1 MHPSGV
7 QFGLS
12 RGLLRLEGEEVVLS
26 DKLLDTISLEAQ
38 WRIHSGK
45 PPIDDMFLVDVLIRS
60 AREAIKNE
68 QNPRRQEV
76 VPFLAGL
83 SRTLYTTL
91 SGVAARA
98 GLGQREGNQLVTSPE
113 LWNEFTA
120 TAALN
125 VKAQKRDHGMA
136 KLQKGLFKV
145 CRELVGQRYA
155 QNDPDNARHADL
167 IALFIFN
174 LWNATGLLPMAQAM
188 VILGSDVHSRSE
200 DKP

>member
-12 RGLLRLEGEEVVLS
+12 RGLLRLEGQEVVLS
-26 DKLLDTISLEAQ
+26 DRLLDTISLEAQ
-38 WRIHSGK
+38 WRVHAGK
-45 PPIDDMFLVDVLIRS
+45 SPTDDKFVVDALIRS
-60 AREAIKNE
+60 AQEAIKDE

-83 SRTLYTTL
+83 SRTMYITL
-91 SGVAARA
+91 CGVAARA
-98 GLGQREGNQLVTSPE
+98 GLGEKQGNQLTTSPD

-120 TAALN
+120 TAALK
-125 VKAQKRDHGMA
+125 VKAQKRGNGMT

-145 CRELVGQRYA
+145 CRELVQQRYV

-167 IALFIFN
+167 IALFVFN
-174 LWNATGLLPMAQAM
+174 LWDATGLLPMAQAM
-188 VILGSDVHSRSE
+188 VILGSDVHPPSE
-200 DKP
+200 DQS